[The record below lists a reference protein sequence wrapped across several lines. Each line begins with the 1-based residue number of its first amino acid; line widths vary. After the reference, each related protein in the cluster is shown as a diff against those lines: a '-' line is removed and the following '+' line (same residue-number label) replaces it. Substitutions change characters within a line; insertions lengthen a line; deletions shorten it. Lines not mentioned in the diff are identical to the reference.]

1 MTQLSARRRAATSA
15 VRPAQGWTPPPL
27 DTAPRGR
34 RLLAALS
41 LSALIAG
48 VPVGLAAVI
57 GWPLPGSLPDLG
69 ELRTVLSSPLAP
81 SLVIDI
87 LALVAWAAWAH
98 FAVCVLVE
106 LTAAARA
113 RSSGRVGEAVRVPG
127 GRWSQELARRLVE
140 TAFASAIATSVGLAT
155 FSGTILTPARPAVA
169 AVQALPAES
178 AAQHAVLLHAEEPA
192 TGPATAQVGRP
203 RAAVPR
209 PEYVVQAPDGGY
221 YDSLWDIADRFLGDG
236 QRWREIYELNE
247 SREQPDG
254 RALSRPDLIRPGWRL
269 QLPYDATG
277 VRPET
282 SPDLTQPAP
291 STSENGAGLPA
302 DVASAPAQPGCAQI
316 PLQAPAPGPSPASA
330 LEADRSGAEAQ
341 LPFTPADPTPA
352 PTAGEDDQVPHGD
365 EDEEAR
371 SPGAVVPLSGLL
383 AAAALAALA
392 TRRHRQRR
400 RRAAGQSITTPGPGA
415 ARAEVDLRVLAE
427 PADLTLV
434 DEALR
439 AISVSLRDRDD
450 HRPPDVRSA
459 SLRNGNLELG
469 LGDPDPDAPP
479 PFLADSDG
487 LMWCA
492 AAHARPLVSQEQAT
506 EALPLFPLLLTVG
519 RDAEGLV
526 LLDLEA
532 VGSLAVEGPAA
543 DVRDVLCHV
552 VAEAAL
558 APWAEDVEIV
568 LLGFEKEAADVLES
582 LAADRITSV
591 DEVDAALLRVLA
603 KRADGVAA
611 AGDRLATRLRRGVHD
626 EVRPPLL
633 LVCAAPPS
641 PPSSEQLASLLPAAG
656 RGAVTVVAP
665 GPWSAAR
672 ATWRLGEPLPSLGAE
687 PAPAP
692 CRLDAERLNHLA
704 ELLRV
709 AREVPDSLDQQ
720 AVAEPVSAAAENETR
735 LRAARLQEVRVTG
748 PAAVAVPAPR
758 VIEREE
764 QPDLVH
770 RDELDV
776 ALDAYFANT
785 APASVALL
793 GPISV
798 HATGSVDPDRRSR
811 LTEIVAYLAT
821 HRRGVPVADFDTAI
835 WPERQVTLKTRN
847 QAITRARAWL
857 GSDED
862 GVSWLR
868 PMCDGALRLSTQVLV
883 DWELFQALQQRA
895 REPGRST
902 ADVRRDLE
910 TAMRLVRGR
919 PLSPLPTGR
928 YGWLAE
934 TYLEQEIPS
943 AIIDVAHALAGLLLQ
958 AGDATGA
965 MEVARRALE
974 VDRYDERP
982 WRDLLEAHHLRGEG
996 RQVALLVDQLLELL
1010 EVEVDDELQPETA
1023 ELIERLLPQRRRA

>member
-1 MTQLSARRRAATSA
+1 MTQLSTRRRAATSA
-15 VRPAQGWTPPPL
+15 IRPAQGWTPPPL
-27 DTAPRGR
+27 EPAPRGR

-41 LSALIAG
+41 LAALIAG
-48 VPVGLAAVI
+48 VPVCLAAVI
-57 GWPLPGSLPDLG
+57 GWPLPGSLPDLD
-69 ELRTVLSSPLAP
+69 ELRKVLSSPLAP
-81 SLVIDI
+81 SLVIDL

-98 FAVCVLVE
+98 FAVCVFLE
-106 LTAAARA
+106 LATAARA
-113 RSSGRVGEAVRVPG
+113 RSSGQLGQAVRVPG
-127 GRWSQELARRLVE
+127 GRRSQELARRLVE
-140 TAFASAIATSVGLAT
+140 TAFASVIATSVGLAT
-155 FSGTILTPARPAVA
+155 FSGTILTSARPAVA
-169 AVQALPAES
+169 AVQAFPAER
-178 AAQHAVLLHAEEPA
+178 APQHAALLHDVEPA
-192 TGPATAQVGRP
+192 TGPATAQVGKHQ
-203 RAAVPR
+203 AAVPR
-209 PEYVVQAPDGGY
+209 PEYVVQAPHGGY

-254 RALSRPDLIRPGWRL
+254 RTLSRPDLIRPAWRL
-269 QLPYDATG
+269 ELPHDATG
-277 VRPET
+277 LRPEL
-282 SPDLTQPAP
+282 PLDAAQPAP
-291 STSENGAGLPA
+291 SAADRGEGLPA

-316 PLQAPAPGPSPASA
+316 PLQASAPSPSPASVPA
-330 LEADRSGAEAQ
+330 PGRPVAEAH
-341 LPFTPADPTPA
+341 PPSTPAGPTPPPA
-352 PTAGEDDQVPHGD
+352 AGGEHQVFPGD
-365 EDEEAR
+365 EDEETR

-392 TRRHRQRR
+392 GRRHRQRR
-400 RRAAGQSITTPGPGA
+400 RRAAGQSIAVPGPEA

-439 AISVSLRDRDD
+439 ALSDSLRDEDR

-459 SLRNGNLELG
+459 SLRNGSLDLR
-469 LGDPDPDAPP
+469 LGDSDPDAPP
-479 PFLADSDG
+479 PFLADADG
-487 LMWCA
+487 LVWRA
-492 AAHARPLVSQEQAT
+492 ATPARPLVSPEQASQV
-506 EALPLFPLLLTVG
+506 LPLFPLLLTVG
-519 RDAEGLV
+519 RDGEGLV
-526 LLDLEA
+526 MLDLEA
-532 VGSLAVEGPAA
+532 VASLAVEGPAA
-543 DVRDVLCHV
+543 AVRDVLCHV

-568 LLGFEKEAADVLES
+568 LLGFENDAADMLES

-591 DEVDAALLRVLA
+591 DEVDAALLRVLV

-611 AGDRLATRLRRGVHD
+611 AGDRLATRIRRGIRD

-641 PPSSEQLASLLPAAG
+641 PASSEQLASLLPTAG
-656 RGAVTVVAP
+656 RGAVTVVAA

-672 ATWRLGEPLPSLGAE
+672 ATWRLGEPLPVPGAG
-687 PAPAP
+687 PASTP
-692 CRLDAERLNHLA
+692 CQLDAERLAHLA

-709 AREVPDSLDQQ
+709 ARQVPDSPDQQ
-720 AVAEPVSAAAENETR
+720 AATDPRSAAAENETR
-735 LRAARLQEVRVTG
+735 FGPARPQAVRITG
-748 PAAVAVPAPR
+748 PDSVAVPAPR
-758 VIEREE
+758 IVEQEE
-764 QPDLVH
+764 QPDQRH

-776 ALDAYFANT
+776 ALDAYFGNT

-793 GPISV
+793 GPITV
-798 HATGSVDPDRRSR
+798 HATATVDPDRRSR

-821 HRRGVPVADFDTAI
+821 HRRGVPVADFDAAI

-862 GVSWLR
+862 GVAWLR
-868 PMCDGALRLSTQVLV
+868 PMSDGALRLSTKVLV
-883 DWELFQALQQRA
+883 DWELFQALQRRS

-902 ADVRRDLE
+902 AGVRRDLE

-919 PLSPLPTGR
+919 PLAPLPAGR

-943 AIIDVAHALAGLLLQ
+943 SIIDVAHALAGLLLQ

-965 MEVARRALE
+965 MEVARVALE

-996 RQVALLVDQLLELL
+996 RQVALVVDQLLELL

-1023 ELIERLLPQRRRA
+1023 ELIERLLPRRRRA

>member
-15 VRPAQGWTPPPL
+15 ALPAQGWTPPPL
-27 DTAPRGR
+27 ETARRGR

-41 LSALIAG
+41 LAALVAG

-57 GWPLPGSLPDLG
+57 GWPLPGSLPDLA

-81 SLVIDI
+81 SIVIDV

-113 RSSGRVGEAVRVPG
+113 RSSGQVGEAVRVPG

-169 AVQALPAES
+169 AVQALPAER
-178 AAQHAVLLHAEEPA
+178 APQHAALLHDVEPA
-192 TGPATAQVGRP
+192 TGPATAQVGKP
-203 RAAVPR
+203 QAAAPR
-209 PEYVVQAPDGGY
+209 PEYVVQAPHGGY

-247 SREQPDG
+247 SLEQPDG

-269 QLPYDATG
+269 QLPYDAASL
-277 VRPET
+277 RSEM
-282 SPDLTQPAP
+282 SPDAAQPGP
-291 STSENGAGLPA
+291 SAAENDAGLPA
-302 DVASAPAQPGCAQI
+302 DAPSAPAQPDCAQI
-316 PLQAPAPGPSPASA
+316 PLQAPAPSPSPASA
-330 LEADRSGAEAQ
+330 LEADRSRAEAS
-341 LPFTPADPTPA
+341 LPFTSTDPTPA
-352 PTAGEDDQVPHGD
+352 PTADEADRVPQRDDDGEVRG
-365 EDEEAR
+365 
-371 SPGAVVPLSGLL
+371 PGAVVPVSGLL

-392 TRRHRQRR
+392 TGRHRQRR
-400 RRAAGQSITTPGPGA
+400 RRAAGRSIATPGPGA

-427 PADLTLV
+427 PAGLTLV

-439 AISVSLRDRDD
+439 ALSVRLRDGDR
-450 HRPPDVRSA
+450 HRAPDVRSA
-459 SLRNGNLELG
+459 SLRAGSLDLV
-469 LGDPDPDAPP
+469 LGDPDQDAPP
-479 PFLADSDG
+479 PFLDDADG
-487 LMWCA
+487 LVWRA
-492 AAHARPLVSQEQAT
+492 SVHTRPLVSPEQAR

-519 RDAEGLV
+519 RDAEAPV

-543 DVRDVLCHV
+543 EVRDVLCHV

-568 LLGFEKEAADVLES
+568 LLGFEKDAADVLES

-603 KRADGVAA
+603 KRVDGVAA
-611 AGDRLATRLRRGVHD
+611 AGDRLATRIHRGVHD

-641 PPSSEQLASLLPAAG
+641 SASSEELASLLPGAG

-665 GPWSAAR
+665 GPWIAAR
-672 ATWRLGEPLPSLGAE
+672 ATWRLGEPLPVPGAE
-687 PAPAP
+687 SAPTP
-692 CRLDAERLNHLA
+692 CQLDAERLNHLA

-709 AREVPDSLDQQ
+709 ARKVPASMDQQ
-720 AVAEPVSAAAENETR
+720 AASDPVSAAAEDETR
-735 LRAARLQEVRVTG
+735 LRAARPQEVRVTG
-748 PAAVAVPAPR
+748 PGAVAVPAPR
-758 VIEREE
+758 VVEREE
-764 QPDLVH
+764 QPDQRH
-770 RDELDV
+770 REELDV
-776 ALDAYFANT
+776 ALDAYFGNT
-785 APASVALL
+785 APASVTLL
-793 GPISV
+793 GPIAV
-798 HATGSVDPDRRSR
+798 GARGTVDPDRRSR

-821 HRRGVPVADFDTAI
+821 HRRGVPVADFDAAI

-883 DWELFQALQQRA
+883 DWDLFQALQRRA

-902 ADVRRDLE
+902 AGVRRDLE

-943 AIIDVAHALAGLLLQ
+943 AIIDVAHSLAGLLLQ
-958 AGDATGA
+958 GGDATGA
-965 MEVARRALE
+965 MEVARVALE

-1023 ELIERLLPQRRRA
+1023 ELIERLLPRRRRA

>member
-27 DTAPRGR
+27 EAAPRGR

-41 LSALIAG
+41 LTALIAG
-48 VPVGLAAVI
+48 VPVALSAVI
-57 GWPLPGSLPDLG
+57 GWPLPGSLPNLA
-69 ELRTVLSSPLAP
+69 ELHTVLSSPLAP
-81 SLVIDI
+81 SLVIDV

-113 RSSGRVGEAVRVPG
+113 RSSGRVGQAVHVPG

-140 TAFASAIATSVGLAT
+140 TAFASAIVTSVGLAT

-178 AAQHAVLLHAEEPA
+178 AAHHAALLHVVQPA
-192 TGPATAQVGRP
+192 TGPATAQVGKHQ
-203 RAAVPR
+203 AAAPR
-209 PEYVVQAPDGGY
+209 PEYVVQAPHGGY

-247 SREQPDG
+247 SLEQPDG
-254 RALSRPDLIRPGWRL
+254 RKLSRPDLIRPGWRL
-269 QLPYDATG
+269 QLPYDAAG
-277 VRPET
+277 LGSVM
-282 SPDLTQPAP
+282 SPDAAQPAP
-291 STSENGAGLPA
+291 SAA
-302 DVASAPAQPGCAQI
+302 DNDTGVSADAPPAPAQPHCAPI
-316 PLQAPAPGPSPASA
+316 PLQAPAPPTPSPASA
-330 LEADRSGAEAQ
+330 LGADRSEAEAQ
-341 LPFTPADPTPA
+341 LPFTSADPTPA
-352 PTAGEDDQVPHGD
+352 ATAGEDDQVSTGD
-365 EDEEAR
+365 EDEEAH
-371 SPGAVVPLSGLL
+371 SPGAVVPFSGLL

-392 TRRHRQRR
+392 TRRRRQRR
-400 RRAAGQSITTPGPGA
+400 RRAAGQSIAAPGQEA
-415 ARAEVDLRVLAE
+415 ARVEVDLRVLAE
-427 PADLTLV
+427 PEDLTLV

-439 AISVSLRDRDD
+439 ALSVSLRDGDR

-459 SLRNGNLELG
+459 SLRGGNLELG

-479 PFLADSDG
+479 PFLADADG
-487 LMWCA
+487 LVWRA
-492 AAHARPLVSQEQAT
+492 VAHARPLVSPEQASQ
-506 EALPLFPLLLTVG
+506 ALPLFPLLLTVG

-532 VGSLAVEGPAA
+532 AGSLAVEGPAA

-568 LLGFEKEAADVLES
+568 LLGFEKDSADKLES

-591 DEVDAALLRVLA
+591 DEVDAALLRVLV
-603 KRADGVAA
+603 KRAAGAAA
-611 AGDRLATRLRRGVHD
+611 AGNRLATRLRRGVHD

-641 PPSSEQLASLLPAAG
+641 PASSEQLASLLPAAG
-656 RGAVTVVAP
+656 RGAVTVVTP
-665 GPWSAAR
+665 GPWSAAH
-672 ATWRLGEPLPSLGAE
+672 ATWTIGRAIPVPGAG

-709 AREVPDSLDQQ
+709 AREVPDLPDQQ
-720 AVAEPVSAAAENETR
+720 VGAEAVSVIVEGAR
-735 LRAARLQEVRVTG
+735 LRPALPHEARLTG
-748 PAAVAVPAPR
+748 AASVAVPAPR
-758 VIEREE
+758 VVEREE
-764 QPDLVH
+764 QPEPRH
-770 RDELDV
+770 PDELDV

-785 APASVALL
+785 APASVAFL
-793 GPISV
+793 GPITV
-798 HATGSVDPDRRSR
+798 HATGSLDPDRLSR

-883 DWELFQALQQRA
+883 DWELFQALQRRA
-895 REPGRST
+895 REPGRCT
-902 ADVRRDLE
+902 DVVRRDLE

-934 TYLEQEIPS
+934 TYLEQEMPS

-958 AGDATGA
+958 AGDAAGA
-965 MEVARRALE
+965 MEVARLALE

-1023 ELIERLLPQRRRA
+1023 ELIERLLPRRRRA

>member
-27 DTAPRGR
+27 ETAPRGR

-41 LSALIAG
+41 LATLIVG
-48 VPVGLAAVI
+48 FPVGLAAVI
-57 GWPLPGSLPDLG
+57 GWPLPGSLPDFG

-81 SLVIDI
+81 SLVINI

-113 RSSGRVGEAVRVPG
+113 RSSGRVGQAVRVPG

-140 TAFASAIATSVGLAT
+140 TAFASAVATSVGLAT

-169 AVQALPAES
+169 AVQTHSPES
-178 AAQHAVLLHAEEPA
+178 AAQHRPVLHAEEPA

-203 RAAVPR
+203 QAATPR

-221 YDSLWDIADRFLGDG
+221 YDSLWGIADRFLGDG
-236 QRWREIYELNE
+236 QRWREIYDLNE

-277 VRPET
+277 LRTEP
-282 SPDLTQPAP
+282 SDAAP
-291 STSENGAGLPA
+291 PVPSAAQNGAGLST
-302 DVASAPAQPGCAQI
+302 DVASAPAQPSCAQI
-316 PLQAPAPGPSPASA
+316 PLQAPAPSPSPASA

-341 LPFTPADPTPA
+341 LPFTSADPTPA
-352 PTAGEDDQVPHGD
+352 PTAGEDDQVRPGD
-365 EDEEAR
+365 EDDEAR

-392 TRRHRQRR
+392 TRRQRQRR
-400 RRAAGQSITTPGPGA
+400 RRPAGQSIATPGPGP
-415 ARAEVDLRVLAE
+415 ARAEVDLRILAE

-439 AISVSLRDRDD
+439 ALSVSLRDGDG

-459 SLRNGNLELG
+459 SLRAGNLNLV
-469 LGDPDPDAPP
+469 LGDPDLDAAR
-479 PFLADSDG
+479 PFLADADG
-487 LMWCA
+487 LMWRA
-492 AAHARPLVSQEQAT
+492 IADARPLVSPTHAS

-532 VGSLAVEGPAA
+532 VGSLAIEGPAA

-582 LAADRITSV
+582 LAADRITLV

-641 PPSSEQLASLLPAAG
+641 PASSGQLASLLPTAG

-687 PAPAP
+687 PAPTP
-692 CRLDAERLNHLA
+692 CRLDAERMNHLA

-748 PAAVAVPAPR
+748 PGAAAVPAPR
-758 VIEREE
+758 VVECEE
-764 QPDLVH
+764 QPDQRH
-770 RDELDV
+770 PDELDV
-776 ALDAYFANT
+776 ALDAYFGNT

-793 GPISV
+793 GPITV
-798 HATGSVDPDRRSR
+798 HATGTVDPDRRSR

-821 HRRGVPVADFDTAI
+821 HRRGVPVADFDAAI

-847 QAITRARAWL
+847 QAITRARTWL

-862 GVSWLR
+862 GVAWLR
-868 PMCDGALRLSTQVLV
+868 PMCDGTLRLSTQVLV
-883 DWELFQALQQRA
+883 DWELFQALQRRA
-895 REPGRST
+895 REAGRST
-902 ADVRRDLE
+902 AGVRRDLE

-934 TYLEQEIPS
+934 TYLEQEMPS
-943 AIIDVAHALAGLLLQ
+943 TIIDVAHALAGLLLQ
-958 AGDATGA
+958 AGDVAGA
-965 MEVARRALE
+965 MEVARLALE

-1023 ELIERLLPQRRRA
+1023 ELIERLLPRRRRA

>member
-1 MTQLSARRRAATSA
+1 MTRLSARRRAATSA
-15 VRPAQGWTPPPL
+15 ARPAQGWTPPPL
-27 DTAPRGR
+27 ESAPTSR
-34 RLLAALS
+34 RLLAALA
-41 LSALIAG
+41 LAALIAG

-57 GWPLPGSLPDLG
+57 GWPLSGSLPDLA

-81 SLVIDI
+81 SLVIDV

-106 LTAAARA
+106 LTTAARA
-113 RSSGRVGEAVRVPG
+113 RSSGQVGQAVRVPG

-178 AAQHAVLLHAEEPA
+178 AAQHAALLHDVEPA
-192 TGPATAQVGRP
+192 TVPATAHVGRHQ
-203 RAAVPR
+203 AAAPR
-209 PEYVVQAPDGGY
+209 PEYVVQAPHGGY

-247 SREQPDG
+247 SLEQPDG
-254 RALSRPDLIRPGWRL
+254 RKLSRPDLIRPGWRL
-269 QLPYDATG
+269 QLPHDATG
-277 VRPET
+277 LRPET
-282 SPDLTQPAP
+282 SQDVTPPAP
-291 STSENGAGLPA
+291 STSEDGARLPV
-302 DVASAPAQPGCAQI
+302 DVTSASAQPDCAQI
-316 PLQAPAPGPSPASA
+316 PLQAPASNPSPASRI
-330 LEADRSGAEAQ
+330 EADRSGAEAQ
-341 LPFTPADPTPA
+341 LPFPSADPTPA
-352 PTAGEDDQVPHGD
+352 PTAGEDDQAPPGD

-371 SPGAVVPLSGLL
+371 NLGAVAPLSGLL

-400 RRAAGQSITTPGPGA
+400 RRAAGQSIAAPGPAA

-439 AISVSLRDRDD
+439 AMSVSLREGDR
-450 HRPPDVRSA
+450 RLAPDVRSA
-459 SLRNGNLELG
+459 SLRAGCLDLV
-469 LGDPDPDAPP
+469 LGDPDQDAPP
-479 PFLADSDG
+479 PFLADADG
-487 LMWCA
+487 LVWRA
-492 AAHARPLVSQEQAT
+492 VAHARPLVSPEQASET
-506 EALPLFPLLLTVG
+506 LPLFPLLLTVG
-519 RDAEGLV
+519 RDIEALV

-532 VGSLAVEGPAA
+532 VGSLAVEGPAE

-568 LLGFEKEAADVLES
+568 LLGFEKNAADVLES

-603 KRADGVAA
+603 KRGDGVAA
-611 AGDRLATRLRRGVHD
+611 AGDRLATRIRRGVHD

-641 PPSSEQLASLLPAAG
+641 PARSEQLASLLPTAG

-672 ATWRLGEPLPSLGAE
+672 ATWTLGEPLPGPAAE
-687 PAPAP
+687 PTPTP

-704 ELLRV
+704 ELLGV

-720 AVAEPVSAAAENETR
+720 AATDPVSAAAEEAR
-735 LRAARLQEVRVTG
+735 LRPAVPHEARLSN
-748 PAAVAVPAPR
+748 AASVAVPAPR
-758 VIEREE
+758 VVEREE
-764 QPDLVH
+764 QPDHGH
-770 RDELDV
+770 RDDLDV
-776 ALDAYFANT
+776 AIAAYFGST

-793 GPISV
+793 GPITV
-798 HATGSVDPDRRSR
+798 HATGTVDPDRRSR

-821 HRRGVPVADFDTAI
+821 HRRGVPVADFDAAI

-862 GVSWLR
+862 GVAWLR

-883 DWELFQALQQRA
+883 DWELFQALQRRA
-895 REPGRST
+895 RERGRST
-902 ADVRRDLE
+902 AGVRRDLE

-943 AIIDVAHALAGLLLQ
+943 AIIDVAHALAGLLLE
-958 AGDATGA
+958 AGDATSV
-965 MEVARRALE
+965 MELARLALE

-1023 ELIERLLPQRRRA
+1023 ELIERLLPRRRRA